1 MSLNKNLYKY
11 LINNIK
17 EERKNMSQRGRAR
30 RAAYKA
36 RQEEQGKKVVKWLFI
51 VLVVLAI
58 CFIAFSIVNYM

>member
-1 MSLNKNLYKY
+1 
-11 LINNIK
+11 
-17 EERKNMSQRGRAR
+17 MSQKGRAR

-36 RQEEQGKKVVKWLFI
+36 RQEQEGKKVVKWLFI